1 MIACRR
7 SLGQDTDAG
16 KAGGWMIISQHKDTY
31 TSSAESIDQLN
42 FESEFT
48 SFKLKTSVNMS
59 EEDISMCIVGTKGK
73 DKIIGSDFS
82 EMLIGGSGK
91 NVLTGG
97 KSADDFLSKKSND
110 FEKTSDI
117 IKDFSAN
124 EGDQIMLDAR
134 MFNFGKKIKLKTVT
148 SKKDLKK
155 SALTGKNLV
164 YFQDKGLLYFNEN
177 GKANDWGDGGSFV
190 KLIGSPDLDVND
202 FMSV

>member
-1 MIACRR
+1 
-7 SLGQDTDAG
+7 
-16 KAGGWMIISQHKDTY
+16 MIISQHKDTY